1 MPTNRSKP
9 NNLVQTIERVSAI
22 FDILGTAPNGISV
35 GELSD
40 KTGFPKGTSHR
51 LLSSLAYFDY
61 VRQDPETKNY
71 QLGFKLVE
79 LGNRLLGQLDFR
91 AVARPYLI
99 RLAEKTK
106 ETVHMV
112 ILDRNEALYI
122 DKVDSSE
129 HRSGLRMVSML
140 GSRLPAHC
148 SAVGKV
154 LLAHLSEAAL
164 EEVVKDKGLP
174 ERTRNTITDIGRL
187 RAHLKKVRTQGYAF
201 DNEENE
207 IGIRCAAAPIRNESG
222 DVIAAISISVPT
234 LRVEKNRLKTNLK
247 DLVVETAMNV
257 SLTLGYREMR
267 PSSLHASR
275 R

>member
-1 MPTNRSKP
+1 MPPNRSKP
-9 NNLVQTIERVSAI
+9 NNLVQTIERVALI
-22 FDILGTAPNGISV
+22 FDILGMAPNGISV
-35 GELSD
+35 GELSQ

-61 VRQDPETKNY
+61 VRQDPVTKNY

-79 LGNRLLGQLDFR
+79 LGNRLLGHLDFR
-91 AVARPYLI
+91 AVARPFLI
-99 RLAEKTK
+99 HLAERTK

-154 LLAHLSEAAL
+154 LLAHLSDAAFD
-164 EEVVKDKGLP
+164 EVISHKGLA
-174 ERTRNTITDIGRL
+174 ERTRNTITEVERL
-187 RAHLKKVRTQGYAF
+187 RAHLKKVFAQGYAL

-207 IGIRCAAAPIRNESG
+207 IGIRCVAAPIRNERG
-222 DVIAAISISVPT
+222 AVIAAISISVPA
-234 LRVEKNRLKTNLK
+234 LRSEKSKLETTLK
-247 DLVVETAMNV
+247 DRVVETALNI
-257 SLTLGYREMR
+257 SRKLGY
-267 PSSLHASR
+267 PQ
-275 R
+275 

>member
-9 NNLVQTIERVSAI
+9 NNLVQTIERVALI
-22 FDILGTAPNGISV
+22 FDILGMAPNGISV
-35 GELSD
+35 GELSE

-71 QLGFKLVE
+71 QLGFKIVE

-91 AVARPYLI
+91 AVARPELI
-99 RLAEKTK
+99 HLAEQTK

-112 ILDRNEALYI
+112 ILDRNEALYV

-154 LLAHLSEAAL
+154 LLAHLSERAL
-164 EEVVKDKGLP
+164 EDVVREKGLP
-174 ERTRNTITDIGRL
+174 KRTRNTITDIGKL
-187 RAHLKKVRTQGYAF
+187 RTHLTKVLARGFAF

-207 IGIRCAAAPIRNESG
+207 IGIRCVAAPIRNESG
-222 DVIAAISISVPT
+222 QVIAAISISVPT
-234 LRVEKNRLKTNLK
+234 LRIQKSKLQTTLK
-247 DLVVETAMNV
+247 DRIVETAMNI
-257 SLTLGYREMR
+257 SHKLGYRDFDK
-267 PSSLHASR
+267 SSINEGLR
-275 R
+275 

>member
-1 MPTNRSKP
+1 MPLNRSKP
-9 NNLVQTIERVSAI
+9 NNLVQTIERVAL
-22 FDILGTAPNGISV
+22 ILDFLGMAPNGISV
-35 GELSD
+35 GELSA

-61 VRQDPETKNY
+61 VRQDPVTKNY

-79 LGNRLLGQLDFR
+79 LGNRLLAHIDLR
-91 AVARPYLI
+91 AVARPFLI
-99 RLAEKTK
+99 TLAERTK

-154 LLAHLSEAAL
+154 LLAHLSDTAFD
-164 EEVVKDKGLP
+164 EVLKDKGLP
-174 ERTRNTITDIGRL
+174 DRTRNTITEIDRL
-187 RAHLKKVRTQGYAF
+187 RTHLETVRQQGYAF

-207 IGIRCAAAPIRNESG
+207 IGIRCVAAPIRNESG
-222 DVIAAISISVPT
+222 NVIAAISISVPT
-234 LRVEKNRLKTNLK
+234 LRTEKGKLETILK
-247 DLVVETAMNV
+247 DLVVETAMKI
-257 SLTLGYREMR
+257 SDKLGFPGLDR
-267 PSSLHASR
+267 
-275 R
+275 

>member
-1 MPTNRSKP
+1 MPSNRSKP
-9 NNLVQTIERVSAI
+9 NNLVQTIERVALI
-22 FDILGTAPNGISV
+22 FDILGMAPKGISV

-61 VRQDPETKNY
+61 VRQDPVTKNY

-79 LGNRLLGQLDFR
+79 IGNRLLGNIDFR
-91 AVARPYLI
+91 AVARPFLI
-99 RLAEKTK
+99 HLAEQTK

-154 LLAHLSEAAL
+154 LLAHLAEPAL
-164 EEVVKDKGLP
+164 AEVIGKKGLP
-174 ERTRNTITDIGRL
+174 ERTRNTITDFDRL
-187 RAHLKKVRTQGYAF
+187 QTHLKKVLAQGYAF

-207 IGIRCAAAPIRNESG
+207 IGIRCVAAPIRNESG
-222 DVIAAISISVPT
+222 KVIAAVSISVPALRIAKTT
-234 LRVEKNRLKTNLK
+234 LQTTLK
-247 DLVVETAMNV
+247 DQVVETAANI
-257 SLTLGYREMR
+257 SRKLGYRPTGEG
-267 PSSLHASR
+267 
-275 R
+275 

>member
-1 MPTNRSKP
+1 MPSKRLKP
-9 NNLVQTIERVSAI
+9 NNLVQTIERVALI

-35 GELSD
+35 GELST
-40 KTGFPKGTSHR
+40 KTGLPKGTSHR

-61 VRQDPETKNY
+61 VRQDPGTKNY

-91 AVARPYLI
+91 AVARPFLI
-99 RLAEKTK
+99 HLAEQTQ

-122 DKVDSSE
+122 DKVDSGE

-148 SAVGKV
+148 SAVGKM
-154 LLAHLSEAAL
+154 LLAHLSESDL
-164 EEVVKDKGLP
+164 EEVIRDKGLP
-174 ERTRNTITDIGRL
+174 ERTRNTITDIGKL
-187 RAHLKKVRTQGYAF
+187 RAHLAKVLTQGYAF

-207 IGIRCAAAPIRNESG
+207 IGIRCVAAPIRNEIG
-222 DVIAAISISVPT
+222 RVIAAISISVPT
-234 LRVEKNRLKTNLK
+234 LRVEKSRLRTTLK
-247 DLVVETAMNV
+247 DRVVETAMNI
-257 SLTLGYREMR
+257 SRKLGYRNGEI
-267 PSSLHASR
+267 ASIKEGLC
-275 R
+275 